1 MSDFMQ
7 VLQSVAKPGSIVK
20 KGQVIAEFDRQFQ
33 EQRLDDFKAQIEQ
46 SERTMRSIDAQ
57 IDVQRK
63 AFTQNISLAKG
74 AVEQSRLDL
83 KTTPVRSTIDAEVLK
98 LSLEE
103 SQARLKQYETQV
115 PYQETSMKSQRR
127 TSELDLDQAKIE
139 LKRAER
145 NVELMGV
152 KATMDGMLVMENI
165 MRGSEFA
172 QIQQGDQLFPGQMF
186 ARIVDPSSMLV
197 SATANQAD
205 IEMLRVGAKAILR
218 FDAYPGLE
226 LPAHVISIAAITK
239 PGGMRSTFVKEV
251 PVFLKIDKMD
261 PRVIPDLSVS
271 ADIIVE
277 SAENLTLAPM
287 ESVFRDSPSAKPYV
301 FVKTAAGFEK
311 REVDLGLAN
320 HIQTSVRSGLKPG
333 EVVALERPQSPQGQN
348 ATTKEASMGRVP
360 EALPARNPFL
370 GVFHV

>member
-1 MSDFMQ
+1 MQ